1 MIKGRMLVSIGIL
14 FMLFSVVF
22 LGCSGGGG
30 YTYKGDNNE

>member
-14 FMLFSVVF
+14 FMLFPVVF
-22 LGCSGGGG
+22 LGCSGGEG